1 MVKMLKDDVNVG
13 FVSASTSIRRGNKK
27 TTIFIIFVLTLI
39 YLNLVFLPSLTQGL
53 VYTFI
58 VTFRDYDFGDI
69 VVEPMEEKPYI
80 NDVSNVLAKIESINR
95 VKGVTKRLGSGG
107 SLQYKQKFV
116 PSARI
121 LGIVPSREKTVSKYP
136 DIVNQGEFLG
146 ELSRDEIMLGA
157 ALAGIGESSEISD
170 TLEGVTVGSI
180 VTVRYIN
187 GVEREYKVKGIHGT
201 GTGEIDNKDITA
213 LVNYKELESV
223 LNISGEDKA
232 SSVLIKTS
240 VGEEAEVKNKI
251 TAVGVKEDVST
262 WMEKIEV
269 SIDQGLQSM
278 RAIDVMSTII
288 GLIVGSALI
297 FIIIYINTLNRKR
310 EIGILK
316 AIGISPGSIIV
327 SYIFISLFYV
337 ISGVSLGLVSFLA
350 VALYLRTNPLIFFET
365 LKLSPEINVLLLT
378 QSALAMIFMG
388 IVAGFL
394 PSWFVTRQEILD
406 AIWGK

>member
-1 MVKMLKDDVNVG
+1 MLKDDINVG

-39 YLNLVFLPSLTQGL
+39 YLNLVFLPSLTQGM

-58 VTFRDYDFGDI
+58 LPLRDYELGDV
-69 VVEPMEEKPYI
+69 VVEPTGDNAYI
-80 NDVSNVLAKIESINR
+80 TDADNVLLKIESIN
-95 VKGVTKRLGSGG
+95 GVEGATKRLGSGG
-107 SLQYKQKFV
+107 SLQYRQKVV

-121 LGIVPSREKTVSKYP
+121 LGVVPSGEEAVSKYP
-136 DIVNQGEFLG
+136 DIVTQGEFLG
-146 ELSRDEIMLGA
+146 KLARDEIMLGS
-157 ALAGIGESSEISD
+157 ALAGIGESSETLD

-180 VTVRYIN
+180 ITVRYSN

-201 GTGEIDNKDITA
+201 GIGEIDSKDVTA
-213 LVNYKELESV
+213 LVHYQELESV
-223 LNISGEDKA
+223 LNMSGEDKA
-232 SSVLIKTS
+232 SSIIVKTA
-240 VGEEAEVKNKI
+240 VGEEDSVKDKI
-251 TAVGVKEDVST
+251 VAVGVKEDVSM
-262 WMEKIEV
+262 WQEKIEV

-278 RAIDVMSTII
+278 RVIDLMSTIV
-288 GLIVGSALI
+288 GLIVGAALI

-316 AIGISPGSIIV
+316 AIGIGPGSIII

-337 ISGVSLGLVSFLA
+337 TSGVVLGLVLFLT
-350 VALYLRTNPLIFFET
+350 VALYLQANPLIFFDT
-365 LKLSPEINVLLLT
+365 LELAPEINILLLA
-378 QSALAMIFMG
+378 QSAFAMIFMG

-394 PSWFVTRQEILD
+394 PSWFITRQKILD